1 MEFRVMAPRANWK
14 GFIRIAELSIP
25 VALYS
30 AATTSERIAFHTVN
44 RNTGNRVRRQFVDE
58 ETEEPVEKEHQV
70 KGYELG
76 QGQYVILEQAEIE
89 AAIPESDKTI
99 GIDAFIPCPE
109 VDTVYFDKPYFLA
122 PSGAVGNEAFAM
134 IREGMRRQKV
144 AALGRAVL
152 FRRVRK
158 LLLRA
163 QGPLL
168 LANTL
173 NFDYEVRPAADAFDE
188 IPDAKIE
195 GEMLDLA
202 KYIIE
207 TKSGKFNPREFDD
220 RYEEALA
227 ELVKAKIA
235 GREFKPPKAPK
246 ETKVVDLMEALR
258 KSAQAAG
265 KSPPAKAKARPGGKT
280 RPGGGKKAE
289 PAPRRRAG

>member
-1 MEFRVMAPRANWK
+1 VEFCVVAPRANWK
-14 GFIRIAELSIP
+14 GFIKVAELTIP

-44 RNTGNRVRRQFVDE
+44 RKTGNRLRRQFIDE
-58 ETEEPVEKEHQV
+58 ETEKPVEKEDQV

-76 QGQYVILEQAEIE
+76 QGQYVILDPKEIQ

-99 GIDAFIPCPE
+99 GIEAFLPCPE
-109 VDTVYFDKPYFLA
+109 VDTAYFDKPYFLA
-122 PSGAVGNEAFAM
+122 PSGAVGNEAFALL
-134 IREGMRRQKV
+134 REAMRRQKV
-144 AALGRAVL
+144 AAVGRAVL
-152 FRRVRK
+152 FRRVRR

-173 NFDYEVRPAADAFDE
+173 NFDYEVRPASDAFAD
-188 IPDAKIE
+188 IPEVKIE

-202 KYIIE
+202 KYIIQ
-207 TKSGKFNPREFDD
+207 TKSGTFNPREFDD

-235 GREFKPPKAPK
+235 GREFKAPKPPK

-258 KSAQAAG
+258 RSAQSAG
-265 KSPPAKAKARPGGKT
+265 KAAPAKTKAKSRAE
-280 RPGGGKKAE
+280 KKPE
-289 PAPRRRAG
+289 RAPRRKAS

>member
-1 MEFRVMAPRANWK
+1 MAPRANWK
-14 GFIRIAELSIP
+14 GLIKLAELSIP

-44 RNTGNRVRRQFVDE
+44 RKTGNRLRRQFIDE
-58 ETEEPVEKEHQV
+58 ETERPVDKDHQV
-70 KGYELG
+70 KGYEIG
-76 QGQYVILEQAEIE
+76 QGQYVILEPKEIE

-99 GIDAFIPCPE
+99 GIEAFIPCAE
-109 VDTVYFDKPYFLA
+109 ADTAYLDKPYFLA
-122 PSGAVGNEAFAM
+122 PSGDVGNEAFAM
-134 IREGMRRQKV
+134 IREGMRRRQV

-158 LLLRA
+158 LLIRA

-168 LANTL
+168 IANTL
-173 NFDYEVRPAADAFDE
+173 NFDYEVRPASDAFKD
-188 IPDAKIE
+188 IPDLRIE

-235 GREFKPPKAPK
+235 GREFKPPKPPK

-265 KSPPAKAKARPGGKT
+265 KAPPAKGKT
-280 RPGGGKKAE
+280 RFGARKKAE
-289 PAPRRRAG
+289 AAPRRKAG